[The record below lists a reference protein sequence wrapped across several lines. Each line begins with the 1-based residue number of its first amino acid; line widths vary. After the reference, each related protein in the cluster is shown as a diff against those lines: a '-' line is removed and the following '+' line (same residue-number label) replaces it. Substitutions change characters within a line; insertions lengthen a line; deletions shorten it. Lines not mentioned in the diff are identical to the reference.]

1 MAERGIPMNADSV
14 RGLMTCAQ
22 CGRVT
27 ALYECPECGCT
38 ERVKTQT
45 RRVISDKVFARL
57 AARCP
62 EHYGAEP
69 LEVTGITAGEMFAS
83 DWDAYALADDATLT
97 RDAQELA
104 AFLRG
109 LPPYAVGDRLW
120 VKEGLVRSGAG
131 GVVYQADRCPVMV
144 DGESLTWRWKR
155 DKLPSIFM
163 PKWAARIR
171 RTVTAVRAERL
182 QDISEEDAIAE
193 GVGAGWDIAAGE
205 PGWPD
210 YGHIRV
216 VAGGTTFSDITQ
228 DTARMSYATLWDSI
242 NAKRGFR
249 WDDNPWLFAYTFE
262 TERGE

>member
-1 MAERGIPMNADSV
+1 MNADSV

-22 CGRVT
+22 CGHVT

-45 RRVISDKVFARL
+45 RRVI
-57 AARCP
+57 P
-62 EHYGAEP
+62 ECE
-69 LEVTGITAGEMFAS
+69 EVAPGCVR
-83 DWDAYALADDATLT
+83 WKQ
-97 RDAQELA
+97 R
-104 AFLRG
+104 RG
-109 LPPYAVGDRLW
+109 LTYGSLDSLAWSAPYAVGDRLW
-120 VKEGLVRSGAG
+120 VREGLVRSGAG

-171 RTVTAVRAERL
+171 LTVTGVRAERL

-249 WDDNPWLFAYTFE
+249 WDDNPWVFAYTFE
-262 TERGE
+262 TEEGA